1 MSSIINRP
9 LKDNY
14 RTIVF
19 GLRNKDVVAVIID
32 VYSFKTTLVK
42 TEWGI
47 LEAEKYLNPKFLCI
61 AQKGSL
67 QLVKKSPA
75 MNQ

>member
-9 LKDNY
+9 LKGNY

-32 VYSFKTTLVK
+32 VDSFKTILVK

-47 LEAEKYLNPKFLCI
+47 
-61 AQKGSL
+61 
-67 QLVKKSPA
+67 
-75 MNQ
+75 